1 MRNKIFYLIAIS
13 LCFNLAAKAAPG
25 DTTWVQANIA
35 KLQGYGNYDSMVLFP
50 PAGKTYRSIYMIFTL
65 GKYMCPGYD
74 PNNAAGTGWCG
85 DWDYTVQNY
94 LMTPGGQTFE
104 LGRLITPYANALD

>member
-1 MRNKIFYLIAIS
+1 MKKYLYLLIAVLI
-13 LCFNLAAKAAPG
+13 FNLNSKAAPG

-35 KLQGYGNYDSMVLFP
+35 KLQGYGNYDSMVQFP
-50 PAGKTYRSIYMIFTL
+50 ASGKTYRAIYMIFTL

-74 PNNAAGTGWCG
+74 PANPGDKPGQTGWCG

-94 LMTPGGQTFE
+94 LLTPGGQAFE
-104 LGRLITPYANALD
+104 LGRLIAP